1 MFFKKSNWEAHIR
14 KHTGEKPFKCD
25 VCFKSYKS
33 NQALKYH
40 KICAR
45 HNCEFLSPADVLRV
59 ELEESLKALTAIESF
74 ALPRSL
80 EDVNYQVSDIQ
91 HRRKTPAKRHKCDI
105 CFKCFYFRNDLV
117 RHLRVHTGEKPFYFL
132 FVLLAITNPQMR
144 MNAWE
149 PATRVSRQERGRT
162 LSIQKFQCSF
172 CPKYFH
178 TRTELK
184 RHLRVHTGEKPYAC
198 EVCSR
203 RFKSNQAL
211 KYHRIQAHHP
221 YYFIAALVYGSL
233 QSKTQSAVISYISNT
248 VIRKDSHHWCDICN
262 KAFNRKDNLERH
274 LRVHTGEKPYKCT
287 FCSRR
292 FTIIF
297 HDAASPFKE
306 QKKRNTNTSAKA
318 EALAMH
324 DAPASFPCEFCGRKF
339 ALKTNLK
346 RHIRVH
352 TGEKPFKCDSC
363 FRLFSSNQ
371 SLKYHRIQTHFKS
384 SYDDNGENGLNWFA
398 QSPDLN
404 PTDNLWGHHVIFG
417 PLTASIQRK
426 SLFAVK
432 KCQYCGRE
440 FNQKGHLVQH
450 LRIHTGEKPFK
461 CIQCGKCFK
470 RNESLK
476 YHVITNHISAYFSI
490 MEITQPHS
498 RLKLCQSSLPDGAA
512 DDHRKPDYTC
522 QYCLKVFATP
532 SQHVVFDS
540 FVAPSIS
547 SQRNIQTRK
556 SSFSFHKCQYC
567 GRKFNQKGH
576 LVQHLRSHTGEKP
589 FKLSASFSIMEITQP
604 HSGLNLYQS
613 SLPDGATDDR
623 RKPDYTCQYCA
634 KVFTAPSK
642 LLRHVRVHTGEK
654 PFQCEVCSRSFN
666 QKESLK
672 IHKATQHNIFIS
684 YKKSVFFLD
693 KTSFSM
699 LQIVQQQ
706 CIEQV
711 TAVSTKSALQKIN
724 VHQCQFCKK
733 TFGYKSLLQRHLRM
747 HTGEKP
753 FQCEICLRSFTQKEN
768 LKYHKAQC
776 HNIY

>member
-1 MFFKKSNWEAHIR
+1 MAKSLELLLNLEFQCKTKTQLVH
-14 KHTGEKPFKCD
+14 
-25 VCFKSYKS
+25 
-33 NQALKYH
+33 
-40 KICAR
+40 
-45 HNCEFLSPADVLRV
+45 CEFLSPADVLRV
-59 ELEESLKALTAIESF
+59 ELEESLKDLTAVEWSTILGSHL
-74 ALPRSL
+74 AYHRMSGT
-80 EDVNYQVSDIQ
+80 SDKG
-91 HRRKTPAKRHKCDI
+91 KTVAKRHRCDS
-105 CFKCFYFRNDLV
+105 CFKCFYSKADLI
-117 RHLRVHTGEKPFYFL
+117 RHFRVHTGEKPYACEQCSKNFKT
-132 FVLLAITNPQMR
+132 ITNPQMR

-203 RFKSNQAL
+203 RFKIPAFAEFSEKSFRQNLISAL
-211 KYHRIQAHHP
+211 TSTSKARKIFKCAYCGKEFPFKSLLEIHERVHT
-221 YYFIAALVYGSL
+221 AALVYGSL
-233 QSKTQSAVISYISNT
+233 QSKTQSAVVSYISNT

-274 LRVHTGEKPYKCT
+274 LRVHTGEKPFKCT

-297 HDAASPFKE
+297 HEVASPFKE
-306 QKKRNTNTSAKA
+306 QKKRNTNISAKA
-318 EALAMH
+318 EVLAMH
-324 DAPASFPCEFCGRKF
+324 DAPASFSCEFC
-339 ALKTNLK
+339 
-346 RHIRVH
+346 
-352 TGEKPFKCDSC
+352 
-363 FRLFSSNQ
+363 
-371 SLKYHRIQTHFKS
+371 
-384 SYDDNGENGLNWFA
+384 
-398 QSPDLN
+398 
-404 PTDNLWGHHVIFG
+404 GHHVIFG

-461 CIQCGKCFK
+461 CIQCGK
-470 RNESLK
+470 L
-476 YHVITNHISAYFSI
+476 SAYFSI

-532 SQHVVFDS
+532 SKLERHVRV
-540 FVAPSIS
+540 
-547 SQRNIQTRK
+547 
-556 SSFSFHKCQYC
+556 
-567 GRKFNQKGH
+567 
-576 LVQHLRSHTGEKP
+576 HTGTLSSVNDPVSRSSKDKILQSELFSAHNAVYPYKCLCKRS
-589 FKLSASFSIMEITQP
+589 FKSMQGLKVHSRSCPNFKDKVSASFSIMEITQP

-642 LLRHVRVHTGEK
+642 LLRHVRVHT
-654 PFQCEVCSRSFN
+654 
-666 QKESLK
+666 
-672 IHKATQHNIFIS
+672 
-684 YKKSVFFLD
+684 D